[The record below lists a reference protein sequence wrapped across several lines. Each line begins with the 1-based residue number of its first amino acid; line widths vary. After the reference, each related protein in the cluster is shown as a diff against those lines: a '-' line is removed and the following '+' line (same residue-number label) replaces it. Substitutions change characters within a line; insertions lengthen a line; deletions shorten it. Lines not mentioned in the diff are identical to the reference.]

1 MIQKIM
7 FFEKDVF
14 HLWLPGGRGGSG
26 RDWALG
32 VSRCTPLEWISNGIL
47 RVALGTTSGH
57 LRWSDDHVGEKNVY
71 MSV

>member
-1 MIQKIM
+1 M
-7 FFEKDVF
+7 DG
-14 HLWLPGGRGGSG
+14 L
-26 RDWALG
+26 LG
-32 VSRCTPLEWISNGIL
+32 VHRCRLLPLEWISNGIL